1 MMYTCMHTSPFQ
13 YSHSERLPLPRDSR
27 ATFSQQLSSVLPRL
41 PGLCVLVFK
50 WLQAIPALCRAFR
63 SKGNAVK
70 TKEVT
75 AFSLELTSVAPNAPS
90 NAPSPGVSLSSAVA
104 AGGGRVLKVSTG
116 S

>member
-13 YSHSERLPLPRDSR
+13 YSHSEHLPLPRDSR

-50 WLQAIPALCRAFR
+50 RLQAIPALCRAFR

-75 AFSLELTSVAPNAPS
+75 AFSQELTSVAPT
-90 NAPSPGVSLSSAVA
+90 APSPGVSLSFAVA

>member
-13 YSHSERLPLPRDSR
+13 YSHSEHLPLPRDSR

-50 WLQAIPALCRAFR
+50 RLQAIPALCRAFR

-90 NAPSPGVSLSSAVA
+90 PGVSLSSAVA